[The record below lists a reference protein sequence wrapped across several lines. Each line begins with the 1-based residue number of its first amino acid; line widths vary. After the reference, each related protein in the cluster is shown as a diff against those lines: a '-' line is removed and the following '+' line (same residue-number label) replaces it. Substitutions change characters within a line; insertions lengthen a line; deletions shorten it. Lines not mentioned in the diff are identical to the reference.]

1 MSVEQRIL
9 DVANGARFSP
19 TWYDLTELRLIALE
33 VRKRED
39 RIKQLEDRIHRA
51 GMAFFRDGSDG
62 QVASGMLAIL
72 EEERNKS

>member
-33 VRKRED
+33 ARKMDD
-39 RIKQLEDRIHRA
+39 RIIQL
-51 GMAFFRDGSDG
+51 
-62 QVASGMLAIL
+62 
-72 EEERNKS
+72 